1 MCLSTYQE
9 LALIFKTTR
18 MCGLGSTV
26 RPSSSRPRPLCSC
39 WVSEI
44 RLTRLTVTR
53 NVEPNPATA
62 FNNETFVLW
71 AEKEWKENRSGKSIL
86 ARCHHLRASLGSN
99 SHETGPYSQGT
110 GNPTALL
117 PLKSVI
123 PDGAASIVEEYLA
136 QDSSAHLPSLYTPE
150 QVAGYEAQ
158 RALLA
163 EALSAEDNSILEFP
177 FSGSSAYVLFMM
189 KLLSR
194 GTINLNPTDIYAEPI
209 LDYRSFSNPLDFV
222 LMRESMKYAR
232 HYHRDSETVQE
243 AFAPVET
250 FPGANITGA
259 DFDFYIRNT
268 SSSTTGHMSGTC
280 SMMPRHLGGV
290 VDTELQVYGVTG
302 LSVADASIMPLVPGA
317 HTCAT
322 VYAVAEK
329 VSRRSPHFL
338 TISSTQQIRIM
349 N

>member
-1 MCLSTYQE
+1 M
-9 LALIFKTTR
+9 
-18 MCGLGSTV
+18 
-26 RPSSSRPRPLCSC
+26 SS
-39 WVSEI
+39 
-44 RLTRLTVTR
+44 
-53 NVEPNPATA
+53 
-62 FNNETFVLW
+62 
-71 AEKEWKENRSGKSIL
+71 
-86 ARCHHLRASLGSN
+86 
-99 SHETGPYSQGT
+99 
-110 GNPTALL
+110 
-117 PLKSVI
+117 
-123 PDGAASIVEEYLA
+123 DGAASIVKEYLA
-136 QDSSAHLPSLYTPE
+136 QDSAVHLPSLYTPE

-163 EALSAEDNSILEFP
+163 EALSEEDNAILEFP
-177 FSGSSAYVLFMM
+177 FTGSSTYVLFMM

-194 GTINLNPTDIYAEPI
+194 GTINLNQTDIYAEPI

-222 LMRESMKYAR
+222 LMRESLNYAR
-232 HYHRDSETVQE
+232 HYHRDSETVQA
-243 AFAPVET
+243 AFAPVEA
-250 FPGANITGA
+250 FPGANVTGA

-329 VSRRSPHFL
+329 VSRHPTHSL
-338 TISSTQQIRIM
+338 TLSSTQQIPYDESNTRRVYVITH
-349 N
+349 